1 MYDPEIYVAMGAT
14 MKAIQRAVSCG
25 YVHYVTGQVEVNRVQ
40 ALVAKFDD
48 FFHISATDKRREYA
62 AKKKRCSFRLVLYP
76 NPGRTDFKFW
86 LLRTDGEHPLLSTQ
100 RWRDARTDP
109 ILWPFLYELRQVP
122 VPPKHRE
129 RFRRKDGQVAIRP
142 VTWSWRFQRAEMDRL
157 RSCIRH
163 WVQHRDERLR
173 RLIRGLGL
181 APGFR
186 AVRDDV
192 YVLQQYIARQ
202 CQKRNVPVPAFPGRR
217 GLLLGKGR
225 SFTTFPLSQ
234 LVARIRRGA
243 SAWFPSTSKS
253 TDTVGE
259 QALLEKP
266 DAQAVRQA
274 EDPRQNEA
282 DASPAG

>member
-14 MKAIQRAVSCG
+14 MKAIQKAVSCG
-25 YVHYVTGQVEVNRVQ
+25 YVKYVTGQIEADRAQ

-48 FFHISATDKRREYA
+48 HFLVGATDKQREYA
-62 AKKKRCSFRLVLYP
+62 AKRKRCSFRLALYP
-76 NPGRTDFKFW
+76 NPSRTDLRFW
-86 LLRTDGEHPLLSTQ
+86 LLRTDGWHPLLSTQ

-122 VPPKHRE
+122 VPPKHRG
-129 RFRRKDGQVAIRP
+129 RFHRKDGRIAIRP
-142 VTWSWRFQRAEMDRL
+142 VTWSWRIQRDEMDRL
-157 RSCIRH
+157 RACIRH
-163 WVQHRDERLR
+163 WVQHRDERIR

-202 CQKRNVPVPAFPGRR
+202 CQKRNVPVPAFRGRR
-217 GLLLGKGR
+217 GLFLGKGR
-225 SFTTFPLSQ
+225 SFTTHPLSK
-234 LVARIRRGA
+234 LVARIRRGT
-243 SAWFPSTSKS
+243 STWFPSISKS
-253 TDTVGE
+253 ADTAGE

-266 DAQAVRQA
+266 DAQAVLSPHDLRK
-274 EDPRQNEA
+274 EEA
-282 DASPAG
+282 DDSPPE